1 MSHQWTLRAVLAEKC
16 GIHSA
21 TALKAR
27 LEANAGVQLS
37 LQSLTVLLNTSPN
50 AIRFQTI
57 QAVCTATGLRL
68 SDFCEVLPDAPVA
81 GTSPKRLYHSR
92 SAERPTKLEFPSPRD
107 FYGKRHLK
115 GYKFK

>member
-1 MSHQWTLRAVLAEKC
+1 MSHKWTLRAVLAERC

-27 LEANAGVQLS
+27 LETNAGVKLS
-37 LQSLTVLLNTSPN
+37 LQSLTVLLNKSPN

-57 QAVCTATGLRL
+57 QAVCTATGLSL

-81 GTSPKRLYHSR
+81 GNPPARIYGSR
-92 SAERPTKLEFPSPRD
+92 SSGRATKLQFPPPRA
-107 FYGKRHLK
+107 FYGKKHLK
-115 GYKFK
+115 GYEHK